1 MFKYVKTLKNNHAFT
16 LAEVL
21 ITLGIIGVVAAITI
35 PGLMTKLKNH
45 QIEAV
50 LKEDY
55 SILNQM
61 MISAYDNGALGVDAS
76 KINKIAGITE
86 WFEENF
92 LPYIKVSSVCYD
104 ETGCWTQKKYLSGS
118 STDSSQGCGQNTI
131 SFILN
136 NGSAVCIDD
145 HAQSIFLSRFG
156 IETDSATGYCLRID
170 VNGDKNPNVV
180 GKDVYMACFKEEVG
194 MLVPAGADMTME
206 QIKTNC
212 SVKSTSSTS
221 GAWCFSLVKNRGW
234 KVVDVDKN

>member
-1 MFKYVKTLKNNHAFT
+1 MKIKHNGKHNGFT

-61 MISAYDNGALGVDAS
+61 MISAYDDGAVNVS
-76 KINKIAGITE
+76 STSNNMTVIKS
-86 WFEENF
+86 WFQEYL

-104 ETGCWTQKKYLSGS
+104 ETGCW
-118 STDSSQGCGQNTI
+118 SQNVKTLKGTKHTSYTTGCGQLTV

-136 NGSAVCIDD
+136 NGSYICMDD
-145 HAQSIFLSRFG
+145 YSKSNLKSNFG
-156 IETDSATGYCLRID
+156 IETDSKMAYAFYID
-170 VNGDKNPNVV
+170 TNGDRQPNVI
-180 GKDVYMACFKEEVG
+180 GKDIYILVFKEETEK
-194 MLVPAGADMTME
+194 MVPAGSDMTTDE
-206 QIKTNC
+206 IKQNC
-212 SVKSTSSTS
+212 SSEGS
-221 GAWCFSLVKNRGW
+221 GYWCLSLIKNQGW
-234 KVVDVDKN
+234 KVVEN